1 MLNVQEYASHAAF
14 GRRLASGPFSTPGSV
29 SGERARGR
37 LRTLEH
43 GRGEAAYVVSGE
55 EGGDREH
62 GDCHQVDSRHGRQ
75 LVQRH
80 LDRAEPRRYRLVVPA
95 QKEERRDGEVAG
107 YGAEGE
113 DTGGHD
119 ESGLTARE
127 TISNAAVLMFGGIE
141 TTEGMIANALLHLL
155 THPDQRALIGRDPS
169 LVPRAVEES
178 LRLEPAAAFVDRY
191 ATRDVRFG
199 GADVQKGDLPA
210 LQKLAR
216 PGAGKREADRRIG
229 DIAHRQALLRM
240 IEEPAHMPLAARA
253 SR

>member
-1 MLNVQEYASHAAF
+1 YASPAAI
-14 GRRLASGPFSTPGSV
+14 GRRLASGPFSTLGSV
-29 SGERARGR
+29 FTKDP

-43 GRGEAAYVVSGE
+43 GRGKAAYVVSGE

-119 ESGLTARE
+119 DRAAHGQDDPEEGRGPARSLE
-127 TISNAAVLMFGGIE
+127 
-141 TTEGMIANALLHLL
+141 EG
-155 THPDQRALIGRDPS
+155 
-169 LVPRAVEES
+169 
-178 LRLEPAAAFVDRY
+178 RLF
-191 ATRDVRFG
+191 
-199 GADVQKGDLPA
+199 
-210 LQKLAR
+210 
-216 PGAGKREADRRIG
+216 
-229 DIAHRQALLRM
+229 
-240 IEEPAHMPLAARA
+240 
-253 SR
+253 